1 MRFSPGQS
9 LKGVQINKVFIGS
22 CTNSRISDLR
32 IAAQIFKGRKVD
44 PSVTVLVV
52 PGSQQ
57 VKKQAE
63 EEGLAD
69 IFIESGAQ
77 WRHAGCSMCLAMN
90 ADRLVG
96 DEICAST
103 SNRNF
108 IGRQGSVLGRTLL
121 MSPAMAAVAAI
132 QGSVGDVREWL

>member
-1 MRFSPGQS
+1 
-9 LKGVQINKVFIGS
+9 
-22 CTNSRISDLR
+22 
-32 IAAQIFKGRKVD
+32 
-44 PSVTVLVV
+44 
-52 PGSQQ
+52 
-57 VKKQAE
+57 
-63 EEGLAD
+63 
-69 IFIESGAQ
+69 
-77 WRHAGCSMCLAMN
+77 MCLAMN